1 MPKYNETYN
10 DELIGV
16 FLNNIQYGRTIITKE
31 QMKKLVKIGFG
42 SIKNNYQIE
51 QNIKK
56 IEKFYEKNRRL
67 PELGERLGKEKE
79 AVGDILFSSKVE
91 TIRITEKQLLKL
103 QSMGFELERGLPQK
117 QTVLVKKISRNID

>member
-31 QMKKLVKIGFG
+31 QMKRLVKIGFG

-79 AVGDILFSSKVE
+79 AVGDEAAEKVYKE
-91 TIRITEKQLLKL
+91 
-103 QSMGFELERGLPQK
+103 
-117 QTVLVKKISRNID
+117 

>member
-16 FLNNIQYGRTIITKE
+16 FLNNIQYGRTTITKE
-31 QMKKLVKIGFG
+31 QMKRLVKIGFG

-79 AVGDILFSSKVE
+79 AVGDILFSIKVG

>member
-31 QMKKLVKIGFG
+31 QMKRLVKIGFG

-56 IEKFYEKNRRL
+56 IEKFYGKNRRL

-79 AVGDILFSSKVE
+79 AVGDILFSSKVG

-103 QSMGFELERGLPQK
+103 QSMGFELERGLSQK

>member
-31 QMKKLVKIGFG
+31 QMKRLVKIGFG

-79 AVGDILFSSKVE
+79 AVGDILFSSKVG

-103 QSMGFELERGLPQK
+103 QSMGFELERGLSQK